1 MDAWRAEKEKEQKG
15 QNLLKRRAALAKLL
29 QDERD
34 TLQVSFM
41 VCDEGLRLYAALN
54 TKKLQTNIMLHFP
67 CLTGRAG
74 YDNRQQAGFVG
85 GYEGTH
91 RRTTQRS
98 RGEKAKS

>member
-41 VCDEGLRLYAALN
+41 VCDKGLHLYA
-54 TKKLQTNIMLHFP
+54 TEH
-67 CLTGRAG
+67 
-74 YDNRQQAGFVG
+74 
-85 GYEGTH
+85 
-91 RRTTQRS
+91 
-98 RGEKAKS
+98 